1 VFPDFVQHTVGNASI
16 WLDRKFAEPA
26 FIERL
31 ADADQL
37 FRDPTCQIIKDQK
50 KIRVGRLHVA
60 VAGVSRPVYL
70 KRYNAF
76 SLRYKITSPFILS
89 GALRALRGAAIL
101 RQANIPTAVP
111 VAAIEHRFS
120 RVLNRSF
127 FIAEEIAGGKTV
139 DAYWLENLRVLPGRE
154 GFKRRRNF
162 LIGLAGMFRA
172 LHARNIYHN
181 DLKDANI
188 LAVANGSETS
198 ESLALLDLEGIR
210 QCSSLSG
217 KRRTKNLVQL
227 HRTLGRHLRWTDK
240 AVFLRS
246 YLGAAFVDERQKRRL
261 VENVLRESR
270 RVDLLKSFAAV
281 DNGVL
286 EKPSRA

>member
-1 VFPDFVQHTVGNASI
+1 VFPDFVHHRVGNASI
-16 WLDRKFAEPA
+16 WLDRQFADPV

-31 ADADQL
+31 ADADQWL
-37 FRDPTCQIIKDQK
+37 RDPTCQIIKDQK
-50 KIRVGRLHVA
+50 KIKVGRLNVA
-60 VAGVSRPVYL
+60 VAGIVRSVYV

-76 SLRYKITSPFILS
+76 SLRYKITSPFIRS

-101 RQANIPTAVP
+101 RQANIATAVP
-111 VAAIEHRFS
+111 VAAVEHRFGG
-120 RVLNRSF
+120 VLSKSF
-127 FIAEEIAGGKTV
+127 FISEEIARGKTI
-139 DAYWLENLRVLPGRE
+139 DAYWREHLRVLPGRE

-162 LIGLAGMFRA
+162 LISLAWMFRT
-172 LHARNIYHN
+172 LHAQNIYHN

-188 LAVANGSETS
+188 LAVANAFES

-210 QCSSLSG
+210 ECSLLSD

-227 HRTLGRHLRWTDK
+227 HRTLGRNLRWTDK
-240 AVFLRS
+240 AVFLKS
-246 YLGAAFVDERQKRRL
+246 YLDVSFVDGRVKRRL

-270 RVDLLKSFAAV
+270 RVDLLKSFSAA
-281 DNGVL
+281 DNDVF

>member
-1 VFPDFVQHTVGNASI
+1 VFPDFVHHRVGNASI
-16 WLDRKFAEPA
+16 WLDRQFADPV

-31 ADADQL
+31 ADADQWL
-37 FRDPTCQIIKDQK
+37 RDPTCQIIKDQK
-50 KIRVGRLHVA
+50 KIKVGRLNVA
-60 VAGVSRPVYL
+60 VAGIVRSVYV

-76 SLRYKITSPFILS
+76 SLRYKITSPFIRS

-101 RQANIPTAVP
+101 RQANIATAVP
-111 VAAIEHRFS
+111 VAVVEHRFGG
-120 RVLNRSF
+120 VLSKSF
-127 FIAEEIAGGKTV
+127 FISEEIARGKTI
-139 DAYWLENLRVLPGRE
+139 DAYWREHLRVLPGRE

-162 LIGLAGMFRA
+162 LISLAWMFRT
-172 LHARNIYHN
+172 LHAQNIYHN

-188 LAVANGSETS
+188 LAVANAFES

-210 QCSSLSG
+210 ECSLLSD

-227 HRTLGRHLRWTDK
+227 HRTLGRNLRWTDK
-240 AVFLRS
+240 AVFLKS
-246 YLGAAFVDERQKRRL
+246 YLDVSFVDGRVKRRL

-270 RVDLLKSFAAV
+270 RVDLLKSFSAA
-281 DNGVL
+281 DNDVL

>member
-1 VFPDFVQHTVGNASI
+1 MFPNFVQHRVGHASI
-16 WLDRKFAEPA
+16 WLDRKFADPV

-50 KIRVGRLHVA
+50 KTKVGRLNVV
-60 VAGVSRPVYL
+60 VAGSSRSVYV

-76 SLRYKITSPFILS
+76 SLRYKITSPFIRS

-101 RQANIPTAVP
+101 RQVNIATAVP
-111 VAAIEHRFS
+111 VAAVEHRFGGTLS
-120 RVLNRSF
+120 KSF
-127 FIAEEIAGGKTV
+127 FISEEIARGKTI
-139 DAYWLENLRVLPGRE
+139 DAYWREHLRVLPGRE
-154 GFKRRRNF
+154 GIKRRRNF
-162 LIGLAGMFRA
+162 LIILALLFRA

-188 LAVANGSETS
+188 LAVGNAFES

-210 QCSSLSG
+210 QCSLLSD

-227 HRTLGRHLRWTDK
+227 HRTLGRDLRWTDK
-240 AVFLRS
+240 AVFLKS
-246 YLGAAFVDERQKRRL
+246 YLDVSFVDGRVKRRL

-270 RVDLLKSFAAV
+270 RVDLLKSFVAV
-281 DNGVL
+281 DNDVF
-286 EKPSRA
+286 KKTSRA

>member
-26 FIERL
+26 FIECL
-31 ADADQL
+31 GDADQL

-50 KIRVGRLHVA
+50 KIKVGRLNVA
-60 VAGVSRPVYL
+60 VAGISHAVYV

-76 SLRYKITSPFILS
+76 SLRYKVTSPFIRS

-101 RQANIPTAVP
+101 RQVNIPTPVP
-111 VAAIEHRFS
+111 VAAVEHRFGG
-120 RVLNRSF
+120 VLSKSF
-127 FIAEEIAGGKTV
+127 FISEEIARGKTI
-139 DAYWLENLRVLPGRE
+139 DAYWREHLRVLPGRE

-162 LIGLAGMFRA
+162 LINLAGMFRA
-172 LHARNIYHN
+172 LHAQNIYHN

-188 LAVANGSETS
+188 LAVANDFEAS
-198 ESLALLDLEGIR
+198 ESLVLLDLEGIR
-210 QCSSLSG
+210 QCSSLSD
-217 KRRTKNLVQL
+217 KRQAKNLVQL
-227 HRTLGRHLRWTDK
+227 HRTLGRNLRRTDK
-240 AVFLRS
+240 AVFLKS
-246 YLGAAFVDERQKRRL
+246 YLGVSFVDGQLKRRL

-270 RVDLLKSFAAV
+270 RVDLLKSSAV
-281 DNGVL
+281 DNDVF

>member
-1 VFPDFVQHTVGNASI
+1 VGNASI
-16 WLDRKFAEPA
+16 WLDRQFADPV

-31 ADADQL
+31 ADADQWL
-37 FRDPTCQIIKDQK
+37 RDPTCQIIKDQK
-50 KIRVGRLHVA
+50 KIKVGRLNVA
-60 VAGVSRPVYL
+60 VAGIVRSVYV

-76 SLRYKITSPFILS
+76 SLRYKITSPFIRS

-101 RQANIPTAVP
+101 RQANIATAVP
-111 VAAIEHRFS
+111 VAAVEHRFGG
-120 RVLNRSF
+120 VLSKSF
-127 FIAEEIAGGKTV
+127 FISEEIARGKTI
-139 DAYWLENLRVLPGRE
+139 DAYWREHLRVLPGRE

-162 LIGLAGMFRA
+162 LISLAWMFRT
-172 LHARNIYHN
+172 LHAQNIYHN

-188 LAVANGSETS
+188 LAVANAFES

-210 QCSSLSG
+210 ECSLLSD

-227 HRTLGRHLRWTDK
+227 HRTLGRNLRWTDK
-240 AVFLRS
+240 AVFLKS
-246 YLGAAFVDERQKRRL
+246 YLDVSFVDGRVKRRL

-270 RVDLLKSFAAV
+270 RVDLLKSFSAV
-281 DNGVL
+281 DNDVF

>member
-1 VFPDFVQHTVGNASI
+1 VFPDFVHHRVGNASI
-16 WLDRKFAEPA
+16 WLDRQFADPV

-31 ADADQL
+31 ADADQWL
-37 FRDPTCQIIKDQK
+37 RDPTCQIIKDQK
-50 KIRVGRLHVA
+50 KIKVGRLNVA
-60 VAGVSRPVYL
+60 VAGIVRSVYV

-76 SLRYKITSPFILS
+76 SLRYKITSPFIRS

-101 RQANIPTAVP
+101 RQANIATAVP
-111 VAAIEHRFS
+111 VAAVEHRFGG
-120 RVLNRSF
+120 VLSKSF
-127 FIAEEIAGGKTV
+127 FISEEIARGKTI
-139 DAYWLENLRVLPGRE
+139 DAYWREHLRVLPGRE

-162 LIGLAGMFRA
+162 LISLAWMFRT
-172 LHARNIYHN
+172 LHAQNIYHN

-188 LAVANGSETS
+188 LAVANAFES

-210 QCSSLSG
+210 ECSLLSD

-227 HRTLGRHLRWTDK
+227 HRTLGRNLRWTDK
-240 AVFLRS
+240 AVFLKS
-246 YLGAAFVDERQKRRL
+246 YLDVSFVDGRVKRRL

-270 RVDLLKSFAAV
+270 RVDLLKSFSAA
-281 DNGVL
+281 DNDVL

>member
-1 VFPDFVQHTVGNASI
+1 M
-16 WLDRKFAEPA
+16 

-37 FRDPTCQIIKDQK
+37 LRDPTCQIIKDQK
-50 KIRVGRLHVA
+50 KIKVGRLNVA
-60 VAGVSRPVYL
+60 VAGIVRSVYV

-76 SLRYKITSPFILS
+76 SLRYKITSPFVRS

-101 RQANIPTAVP
+101 RQANIATAVP
-111 VAAIEHRFS
+111 VAAVEHRFGG
-120 RVLNRSF
+120 VLSKSF
-127 FIAEEIAGGKTV
+127 FISEEIARGKTI
-139 DAYWLENLRVLPGRE
+139 DAYWREHLRVLPGRE

-162 LIGLAGMFRA
+162 LISLAWMFRT
-172 LHARNIYHN
+172 LHAQNIYHN

-188 LAVANGSETS
+188 LAIANGFES

-210 QCSSLSG
+210 ECSLLSD

-227 HRTLGRHLRWTDK
+227 HRTLGRNLRWTDK
-240 AVFLRS
+240 AVFLKS
-246 YLGAAFVDERQKRRL
+246 YLDVSFVDGRVKRRL

-270 RVDLLKSFAAV
+270 RVDLLKSFSAA
-281 DNGVL
+281 DNDVF